1 VGGGGIQ
8 PLIRTPHPRFDGA
21 ETVFYLQPPAA
32 APPERDATDTQM
44 PEMENGSG
52 PNVVG
57 TATDYTESNL
67 QVDGST
73 RTLATED
80 GGTTVVKELR

>member
-1 VGGGGIQ
+1 M
-8 PLIRTPHPRFDGA
+8 
-21 ETVFYLQPPAA
+21 
-32 APPERDATDTQM
+32 PPERGATDRQM

-57 TATDYTESNL
+57 IMTDYTESNL
-67 QVDGST
+67 PVDGST

-80 GGTTVVKELR
+80 GDTTVVKELR